1 MNTISNNKDGK
12 MKTIKGANTRLER
25 SVQKTI
31 NGYAEDYESGA
42 KGFLEDLMQ
51 GGCQSGM
58 VSGLI
63 YYNDTV
69 KFYKT
74 HKAEIKA
81 LLVETL
87 QDTGYTDPIGLFGDK
102 WDRDDP
108 FAEDTQNQN
117 LLAWFGFEE
126 TARRLADRNNIEI

>member
-1 MNTISNNKDGK
+1 MR
-12 MKTIKGANTRLER
+12 TIKGAETKLER
-25 SVQKTI
+25 VVQKEI
-31 NGYAEDYESGA
+31 NRHASDYDNGATGY
-42 KGFLEDLMQ
+42 LEDLMQ

-69 KFYKT
+69 KLYKA
-74 HKAEIKA
+74 HKKEIHD
-81 LLVETL
+81 LLKDTL
-87 QDTGYTDPIGLFGDK
+87 DGTGYTSPVELFGDK
-102 WDRDDP
+102 WDTKDI
-108 FAEDTQNQN
+108 FAEEQFNQN